1 MQMQMLT
8 TVLFITVK
16 KIGNSLAFMGIVMV
30 NLNVNDTSI
39 KMLLKIFNNAKKY
52 ITLHF
57 RRH

>member
-8 TVLFITVK
+8 IVLFITVK

-52 ITLHF
+52 SHYLTF
-57 RRH
+57 